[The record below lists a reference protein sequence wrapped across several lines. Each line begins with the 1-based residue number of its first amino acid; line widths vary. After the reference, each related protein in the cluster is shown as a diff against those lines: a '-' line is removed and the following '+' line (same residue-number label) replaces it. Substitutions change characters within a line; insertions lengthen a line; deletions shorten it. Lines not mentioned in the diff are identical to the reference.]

1 MNGPGRDRA
10 GGSHGGGGEP
20 AELRAPSGRAEPGEL
35 PVDRR
40 VTPEALAG
48 YAAAQKP
55 SRFPLGP
62 VALGAL
68 VSWLALPGWTFV
80 VVFALSGA
88 PTPTIDGSELET
100 WGIFVVAVLIFAA
113 LPAGFVGIPLGA
125 LLVRLL
131 RGVRHRLWHFVAFLA
146 AGGLVGLLV
155 VAVLGEWQLA
165 VMIPAAALAA
175 ATGWCAVHK
184 RLILAQAA

>member
-1 MNGPGRDRA
+1 MTGPGRDRP
-10 GGSHGGGGEP
+10 GGPSGSSGEP
-20 AELRAPSGRAEPGEL
+20 AEL

-40 VTPEALAG
+40 VTPEALAV
-48 YAAAQKP
+48 YAASRRA
-55 SRFPLGP
+55 SRFPLGV

-68 VSWLALPGWTFV
+68 VSWLALPGWAFV

-88 PTPTIDGSELET
+88 PTPSLDGPELET
-100 WGIFVVAVLIFAA
+100 WGIFVVAVLILSA
-113 LPAGFVGIPLGA
+113 LPAGLLGIPLGA

-146 AGGLVGLLV
+146 AGGVVGLIV

-165 VMIPAAALAA
+165 AMIPAAALAA

-184 RLILAQAA
+184 RLILAHAA